1 MTTMYLGLSGLSLSN
16 APSVSPLAAPTFR
29 DAFDSGSNINGRTG
43 WTVGYLSGSSAQ
55 ANAIT
60 ISSGKAG
67 GTTGTGMFAG
77 TSASIGLPVVKRRMN
92 IGPVPGQTLID
103 HATLTTTGV
112 TGFVFDV
119 VNSSSGK
126 LLNAVVNYRKYV
138 NNTLTSL
145 TPAVA
150 QPAGRALAGDNIRT
164 AYRVSG
170 SDTVVDIFH
179 NGWTVLS
186 GTIVSGYSVPFT
198 GNSGIKGN
206 IGASALDEIEVA
218 DSTSQAWIALR
229 WGTRVQAR
237 NSDGSVTLNVCVAYG
252 QTAPSTLVYT
262 VYDLNTGSEVALT
275 GHDSV
280 RVSTTNTDSYS
291 RFTVN
296 VAAALLTS
304 GGPFVMKVVRD
315 RLLAGGESVAWSP
328 QWRVGLVCLS
338 GGQSLNVGVSTNTF
352 TTTDSYTPPSNS
364 QHTLGAPANVSTLGA
379 ENTRY
384 TAQIDTNCPVTA
396 WQAAF
401 AAGGY
406 AVATAS
412 GGVSAQAIAARGVGT
427 ASHNALKECLD
438 RHNRRANFIAWMD
451 GQSDVSGDAS
461 AYAEALL
468 AISQD
473 LETYCGYIVPIQID
487 PVAASWYST
496 SFHDIRWQL
505 MRQTQ
510 WKLCQDYP
518 TRFFYGAHTLDIQH
532 DTGTNGILHLS
543 ANGYGVAGTRRGKRS
558 QKLLSLI
565 SHDPNG
571 PSLASVSKVSATE
584 IRCVYDLNGWDS
596 LELVNTS
603 YASDFNGG
611 MIFSTAPTLNSTTIA
626 TKIAATGATVDGAP
640 SGGQQGI
647 NFTFP
652 GSTFTGS
659 AYVWAAYGMNP
670 FNPADN
676 GTTTD
681 PVNLDLAGKASMIR
695 GVKSGELN
703 TALQP
708 YFTSDN
714 LNYLVAS

>member
-1 MTTMYLGLSGLSLSN
+1 MIVYYGALRSN
-16 APSVSPLAAPTFR
+16 APIITPVYGPTFR

-77 TSASIGLPVVKRRMN
+77 TSASVGLPVVKRRLN
-92 IGPVPGQTLID
+92 IGPIPSGSLID

-112 TGFVFDV
+112 TGFVFGV
-119 VNSSSGK
+119 PNSTSGAT
-126 LLNAVVNYRKYV
+126 LNALLQYQKYV
-138 NNTLTSL
+138 NNTVTSV
-145 TPAVA
+145 TSQAC
-150 QPAGRALAGDNIRT
+150 GRVIIGDNIRT
-164 AYRVSG
+164 TYRVSG
-170 SDTVVDIFH
+170 SDTVADIFH

-275 GHDSV
+275 GHDGV

-296 VAAALLTS
+296 VAAGLLTS

-315 RLLAGGESVAWSP
+315 RLLEGGQSVAWSP

-338 GGQSLNVGVSTNTF
+338 GGQSLNIGAATLTF
-352 TTTDSYTPPSNS
+352 TTTDTYTAVSGA
-364 QHTLGAPANVSTLGA
+364 QHTLARPASSSVLGA

-384 TAQIDTNCPVTA
+384 VYAVGDNTPVTA
-396 WQAAF
+396 WQRALNV
-401 AAGGY
+401 GGY
-406 AVATAS
+406 AVATAD
-412 GGVSAQAIAARGVGT
+412 GGISATPIATRGVGT

-438 RHNRRANFIAWMD
+438 RHNRRANFICWMD
-451 GQSDVSGDAS
+451 GQSDISSDTS
-461 AYAEALL
+461 AYAASLL

-487 PVAASWYST
+487 PIAASWSNGGT
-496 SFHDIRWQL
+496 NDIRWQL
-505 MRQTQ
+505 MRRTQ

-518 TRFFYGAHTLDIQH
+518 TRFFYGAHALDLQH
-532 DTGTNGILHLS
+532 DTGSNGVLHLS
-543 ANGYGVAGTRRGKRS
+543 ANGYGQIATRRGKRS
-558 QKLLSLI
+558 QRLLSLI

-571 PSLASVSKVSATE
+571 PSLASVSKISATQ
-584 IRCVYDLNGWDS
+584 IRCVYNLNGWDS

-603 YASDFNGG
+603 YASNFNGG

-626 TKIAATGATVDGAP
+626 TKIAATGATVDASP

-652 GSTFTGS
+652 GGTFTGS
-659 AYVWAAYGMNP
+659 VYAWAGYGQNP
-670 FNPADN
+670 FNPSDN
-676 GTTTD
+676 GTLTD

-708 YFTSDN
+708 YFTLDG
-714 LNYLVAS
+714 LDYMVAS